1 MISSKTDISG
11 RGDCLQFETLQRYAN
26 GSLSDEEAAMVKQ
39 HILECEICADILD
52 GLQSMPAELDLN
64 AEIETI
70 NLMIDE
76 KALSIKKRRIT
87 ITPSTQRMIVAAVLL
102 TLVIST
108 IILINFNA
116 EKNLYNPDEF
126 SQLSNREIVDETIAK
141 ETEEQTATLQY
152 RDNANNS
159 QYLPGTD
166 YAKPFPEQV
175 PVANNELV
183 LFEDSR
189 EAGDEEIAMESTS
202 EDVAENFDRDKDQN
216 TLFNLGGVSGV
227 SNQENASGQGA
238 ASPPAAKADNRT
250 ASTAGQKDN
259 SRRSEKNKTSAKKT
273 EAEGDKQE
281 FVEIIDAIDEDSEDL
296 DVVSF
301 AQVEVNPQF
310 PGGENAMLKFISSNI
325 KYPAEAKSKGIEGK
339 VFVEFVVGVNGK
351 VSGVKVLR
359 GVDPLLNAE
368 AVRVVSMLPDF
379 IPGSANGK
387 PVAVSYVIPVT
398 FSLK

>member
-1 MISSKTDISG
+1 
-11 RGDCLQFETLQRYAN
+11 
-26 GSLSDEEAAMVKQ
+26 
-39 HILECEICADILD
+39 
-52 GLQSMPAELDLN
+52 
-64 AEIETI
+64 
-70 NLMIDE
+70 
-76 KALSIKKRRIT
+76 
-87 ITPSTQRMIVAAVLL
+87 
-102 TLVIST
+102 
-108 IILINFNA
+108 
-116 EKNLYNPDEF
+116 
-126 SQLSNREIVDETIAK
+126 LSNREIVDETIAK